1 MTFSELGIAA
11 NDCWLE
17 IPTHFPNT
25 VLHEYVIMPNHIHGI
40 IEIVDN
46 KQNDDNDLKNG
57 GSNDNDNNAN
67 NNVGAKNFS
76 PPHNNPRPS
85 HIDQH
90 DPSNNISYE
99 FTPLHFQKIDENT
112 PAAPFRSP
120 SRTIGSIVRGFKIGV
135 TKLARQ
141 KNTNTEVWQRNYY
154 EHIIRNEKSY
164 IMISEYIRNN
174 PAAWEDDKFYI

>member
-1 MTFSELGIAA
+1 MPGKLHRESIRLRGFDYSKPALYFVTICARNKECLFGSIRNSVMTFSELGIAA

-67 NNVGAKNFS
+67 NNVGAK
-76 PPHNNPRPS
+76 
-85 HIDQH
+85 
-90 DPSNNISYE
+90 
-99 FTPLHFQKIDENT
+99 
-112 PAAPFRSP
+112 
-120 SRTIGSIVRGFKIGV
+120 
-135 TKLARQ
+135 
-141 KNTNTEVWQRNYY
+141 
-154 EHIIRNEKSY
+154 
-164 IMISEYIRNN
+164 
-174 PAAWEDDKFYI
+174 KF